1 MSSGEERT
9 YVNIEAEDSCV
20 NESGDETLAAKESEG
35 KAGAE
40 AEGTISEEKNGTD
53 AETSGEQKKDT
64 DAGSEKTAEEEREEP
79 SEEGGSPSEEGE
91 DPSAS
96 PGGRAKI
103 ELAKKDAEIA
113 DLTDRYKRTMAE
125 YENYRK
131 RTEKEKEDIY
141 SFAVRDVC
149 SKLLPVLDTLE
160 RGVASVPEESKEDPI
175 AQGMDKICKQFIKAL
190 SDAGIE
196 PIEAVG
202 KPFDTNF
209 HNAVMHVDDD
219 SLGENTVAEEFQK
232 GYTYRGTVIRH
243 SMVKVAT

>member
-1 MSSGEERT
+1 MSSGEENT

-35 KAGAE
+35 KA
-40 AEGTISEEKNGTD
+40 D
-53 AETSGEQKKDT
+53 AETSAEEKKDAA
-64 DAGSEKTAEEEREEP
+64 AGCGDTAEEEKAAP
-79 SEEGGSPSEEGE
+79 PEEGGSPEEEEQEESG
-91 DPSAS
+91 DL

-141 SFAVRDVC
+141 GFAVRDVC
-149 SKLLPVLDTLE
+149 SKLLPVLDNLE

-202 KPFDTNF
+202 KPFDTNY

-232 GYTYRGTVIRH
+232 GYTYRGTVVRH
-243 SMVKVAT
+243 SMVKVAN

>member
-1 MSSGEERT
+1 M
-9 YVNIEAEDSCV
+9 
-20 NESGDETLAAKESEG
+20 
-35 KAGAE
+35 
-40 AEGTISEEKNGTD
+40 SEEKNGTD

-149 SKLLPVLDTLE
+149 SKLLPVLDNLE

-243 SMVKVAT
+243 SMVKVAN